1 MQHPLLKEL
10 ASSVAEVHPNFSLVV
25 LHPNETIFSEGSISP
40 IDCSDRLTLPVKG
53 TSEEVNHSLKILL
66 MLFVICK
73 GSWCNPKSAESKQ
86 SDMGRAKL
94 PPDEARRWEIKSPD
108 EADRSL
114 KWS

>member
-25 LHPNETIFSEGSISP
+25 LHSNETQFSEDSISP

-66 MLFVICK
+66 MLFVISP
-73 GSWCNPKSAESKQ
+73 GDVQWSNSK
-86 SDMGRAKL
+86 MVC
-94 PPDEARRWEIKSPD
+94 
-108 EADRSL
+108 
-114 KWS
+114 KWSANDLQ